1 MNIEGRTRIN
11 AARHVAFDCL
21 TDAVFVAE
29 CAPDVQS
36 LDVLEA
42 GRRYRVIAGIGFGP
56 VKAAFDTEFEFLDK
70 LPYEYARIKG
80 IGKAP
85 GSSAD
90 ILAELFLS
98 DAAEGGTELRWV
110 VDVTIAGAL
119 ASVAA
124 RLLSTVIEQLSVQF
138 FAVVRRRIE
147 QQAEG

>member
-1 MNIEGRTRIN
+1 VT
-11 AARHVAFDCL
+11 FDCL

-29 CAPDVQS
+29 CAPDVQR

-70 LPYEYARIKG
+70 LPNEYSRIRG
-80 IGKAP
+80 AGKAP

-90 ILAELFLS
+90 ILAELFLC
-98 DAAEGGTELRWV
+98 DTAAGGTELRWV
-110 VDVTIAGAL
+110 LDVTISGAL

-124 RLLSTVIEQLSVQF
+124 RLLGTVVEQLSAQF
-138 FAVVRRRIE
+138 FDVARQRIE
-147 QQAEG
+147 LRAKG